1 MVIFLKQTLGNALP
15 DLYQAWISTRL
26 EIWSYQLF
34 ALVPHWLLQGELLG
48 SYWVRGAHKKC
59 SFQVG
64 TDGSKTLKNIL
75 LIAAISF
82 HRAFPSLSK
91 ILGRRFSG
99 KVWRPFLTDPL
110 IFLSSLLH
118 CKSFVRQCSQRC
130 CAESGQTVFA
140 PSGWFSFSASKT
152 SPERLRK
159 PGEFSLSRRFIT
171 ADSFP
176 WKTNIQ

>member
-1 MVIFLKQTLGNALP
+1 MGV
-15 DLYQAWISTRL
+15 RL
-26 EIWSYQLF
+26 Q
-34 ALVPHWLLQGELLG
+34 
-48 SYWVRGAHKKC
+48 
-59 SFQVG
+59 
-64 TDGSKTLKNIL
+64 KNIL
-75 LIAAISF
+75 LIAAISSL
-82 HRAFPSLSK
+82 RAFPSLSK
-91 ILGRRFSG
+91 ILSRRFSG

-110 IFLSSLLH
+110 VFLSSLLH

-171 ADSFP
+171 ETAFPERPIFSRCFRCIFDFKFSVLSNGSFGWGNRGKRCH
-176 WKTNIQ
+176 WKDNEESATDRHKNGG